1 MQRFNDFWNKKSLE
15 RYLLTVVGIC
25 LVFLVV
31 LQLTH
36 VRTPYQGVIDQVGS
50 DAQAMSYAEV
60 ADTTIILQLV
70 NYSTLPKARVL
81 VNGQVKGDF
90 THPYVT
96 LSVADGDL
104 LEVDTSFYRHSVKV
118 KVLETSNK
126 IVVPEKGVEIS
137 GQQNILVLG
146 EVKLLK

>member
-1 MQRFNDFWNKKSLE
+1 MQRFNDFWNKRFLE

-25 LVFLVV
+25 LVFLMVF
-31 LQLTH
+31 QLAR

-50 DAQAMSYAEV
+50 DAQAMSYVAEV

-104 LEVDTSFYRHSVKV
+104 LEVDTSFYRHSVEV

-126 IVVPEKGVEIS
+126 IVVPEKASKSLDNRIF
-137 GQQNILVLG
+137 
-146 EVKLLK
+146 